1 MFQNLFYA
9 AFQHFKTI
17 YGKNAN
23 TMAITYIAL
32 TECCVLLVL
41 GMFFAIFLSKMHVN
55 LPSST
60 DLWLIFFAACLFI
73 FIKDWVQYSGKKR
86 KILNTKSKHT
96 KQNSYSLFALILLP
110 IGSLILA
117 AILYQAM

>member
-1 MFQNLFYA
+1 MLHSLFYA

-23 TMAITYIAL
+23 TMAITYISL

-41 GMFFAIFLSKMHVN
+41 GMFFSVFLSKMNVN

-60 DLWLIFFAACLFI
+60 DLWLLFFAACFFI
-73 FIKDWVQYSGKKR
+73 FIKNWVQYSGKKR
-86 KILNTKSKHT
+86 KILNTKSKHSKHNT
-96 KQNSYSLFALILLP
+96 YSLFALILLP
-110 IGSLILA
+110 VGSLILA
-117 AILYQAM
+117 AILYQAL